1 MQDHFDVVIVGA
13 GAAGLAALG
22 RLSAAGLSV
31 VALEARSRPGGRAHT
46 VRLRPDLPV
55 DWGCGWL
62 HSADVNPLV
71 GRIARAGF
79 TIDRTPPVWERQSGN
94 HSFPPQDQ
102 RAFNQ
107 AYDAFEARL
116 EAAARTGE
124 DRPASDFLEPGGR
137 WNPLIDAISSYYNG
151 VEYDAV
157 SVLDYAAYADSNV
170 NWRVVEG
177 YGAAV
182 ASFADTARLVLDC
195 PVSAIRHD
203 GPQVRLETA
212 RGALSARAVVV
223 AVPTS
228 TLAEERI
235 VFSPALPQ
243 KTEAAAGLP
252 LGLANKVFLL
262 LDAPDELP
270 RDGHLVGA
278 TDRTETGSYH
288 LRPFGRPYVEA
299 FLGGRLARGLEAE
312 GPGAMTAFALEELAR
327 LMGAD
332 FRRRLT
338 PAGETAWAADPWSLG
353 AYSHA
358 LPGCAGMRA
367 VLARPVDDRLFFAG
381 EATSPA
387 AYSTAHGAW
396 EGGLRAAEEVLAAL
410 R

>member
-22 RLSAAGLSV
+22 RLSSVGLSV
-31 VALEARSRPGGRAHT
+31 VAIEARPRAGGRAHT

-62 HSADVNPLV
+62 HSADINPLV

-94 HSFPPQDQ
+94 HGFPPQDQ

-124 DRPASDFLEPGGR
+124 DRPASEFLEPGGR

-170 NWRVVEG
+170 NWRVAEG

-182 ASFADTARLVLDC
+182 ASFADPARLVLDC
-195 PVSAIRHD
+195 PVAAIRHD
-203 GPQVRLETA
+203 GPRVRLETA

-235 VFSPALPQ
+235 VFTPGVPR

-262 LDAPDELP
+262 LDRPDDLP

-278 TDRTETGSYH
+278 TDRTETCSYH

-312 GPGAMTAFALEELAR
+312 GPGAMTAFALEELTG
-327 LMGAD
+327 LMGAN
-332 FRRRLT
+332 FRRGLT
-338 PAGETAWAADPWSLG
+338 PAGETAWAADPWSMG

-367 VLARPVDDRLFFAG
+367 ELARSVDDRLFFAG
-381 EATSPA
+381 EATSPTS
-387 AYSTAHGAW
+387 YSTAHGAW
-396 EGGLRAAEEVLAAL
+396 ESGLRAAEEALAAL